1 MRFIHELL
9 ARIDWLIDWLIDWE
23 SPQHHKSDLLY
34 KVLVGRF
41 DAFDY

>member
-9 ARIDWLIDWLIDWE
+9 ARIDWLIDWE